1 MPGEHADA
9 PAPPAWKPA
18 DEGAGPWKVREP
30 TDADRETERL
40 AEDMVLGGRFTGKG
54 AASDNLQHYLDA
66 TGDDKPIDVDEMRQQ
81 VPSFDQAVAEQQRSI
96 GMEAVQQAKDS
107 GATGPVT
114 FPVSTPWT
122 GGTASK
128 DESEKYFY
136 ATGSF
141 DHNQTGTVTTYP
153 PSTPGGEWTYKVD
166 TQTNVRDRYNWDT
179 GKGVTIDVPDW
190 VPGYPDVISVDDTQM
205 QDLHESGLAREYNIV
220 GQSGRRTVTGP

>member
-1 MPGEHADA
+1 
-9 PAPPAWKPA
+9 
-18 DEGAGPWKVREP
+18 
-30 TDADRETERL
+30 
-40 AEDMVLGGRFTGKG
+40 MVLGGRFTGKG
-54 AASDNLQHYLDA
+54 AASDNLQHYLEA

-81 VPSFDQAVAEQQRSI
+81 VPSFDQVVAEQQRSI

-141 DHNQTGTVTTYP
+141 DHNQTGTVTAYP
-153 PSTPGGEWTYKVD
+153 PSTPGGEWTYEV
-166 TQTNVRDRYNWDT
+166 TRRPMCAT
-179 GKGVTIDVPDW
+179 GTIR
-190 VPGYPDVISVDDTQM
+190 T
-205 QDLHESGLAREYNIV
+205 R
-220 GQSGRRTVTGP
+220 GRVSRSMCRTGSPATRT